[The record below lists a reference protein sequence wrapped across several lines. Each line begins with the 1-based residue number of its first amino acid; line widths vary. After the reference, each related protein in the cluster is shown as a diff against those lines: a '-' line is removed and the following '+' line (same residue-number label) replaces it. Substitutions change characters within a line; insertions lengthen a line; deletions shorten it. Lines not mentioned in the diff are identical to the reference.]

1 MKKRPSKNKILFYH
15 IIVSCLVFILA
26 ILLDKFILVNFANL
40 QIISIATYL
49 IAYLILAYKPIYK
62 SIRSIARGKIFD
74 ENLLMI
80 IASVGAFAIGE
91 YIESVMVMILYQVG
105 ELFESYAVGKSRKS
119 ISSLMDIRPDSA
131 TIINEQNEEE
141 VVDPS
146 DVPVG
151 STIMV
156 KVGER
161 VPLDGIIIKGTTS
174 LNTSALTGESLPRE
188 VSTGDAIESGTIN
201 LSQTILVQTTKAFG
215 DSTVAKILELVEN
228 ASNKKAKTEN
238 FITKFAKYYTPTVV
252 VCALI
257 LAIVP
262 SIITKN
268 PLPWIYKALNFLV
281 VSCPCALVIS
291 VPLSF
296 FGGIGGASKRG
307 ILIKGSNCF
316 EKLSKANIFV
326 FDKTGTLTKG
336 EFMVEKCIT
345 SDEKT
350 LYEAAYLCESKSN
363 HPIAKSIID
372 FLNNQNYQNNTDALT
387 EEISGKGIM
396 VKNEDQVWL
405 AGNAL
410 LMEEYHIDYDK
421 RALEEIGTI
430 IHFSKNDTYL
440 GYMVINDTLKETS
453 KELIATLNKEGN
465 KTIMLTG
472 DNEQVARKVATSLN
486 LTAYYAGLLPNDK
499 VTKLEEIIQQKNS
512 GDVVCYVGDGINDAP
527 VLMRADIGISMGTIG
542 SDSAIEASDVV
553 LMYDNLEDI
562 IDAKKIAKKTIGI
575 ARENIIFA
583 LAIKF
588 AILVYS
594 VFLTPYMWLA
604 IFADVG
610 VSVLAILNATRA
622 LHYKKQMRK
631 EETSQEY
638 QRNNNELT
646 KRIH

>member
-15 IIVSCLVFILA
+15 IVVSCLVFILA
-26 ILLDKFILVNFANL
+26 ILLDKFILVKFANL
-40 QIISIATYL
+40 QIISIVTYL

-62 SIRSIARGKIFD
+62 SIRSISRGKIFD

-141 VVDPS
+141 VVDPA

-161 VPLDGIIIKGTTS
+161 VPLDGIIIKGSTS

-188 VSTGDAIESGTIN
+188 VSTGDTIESGTIN

-215 DSTVAKILELVEN
+215 ESTVAKILELVEN

-262 SIITKN
+262 SIITQD

-421 RALEEIGTI
+421 NALEEIGTI

-499 VTKLEEIIQQKNS
+499 VTKLEEIIQQKNPN
-512 GDVVCYVGDGINDAP
+512 DVVCYVGDGINDAP

-562 IDAKKIAKKTIGI
+562 IDAKNIAKKTLRI

-622 LHYKKQMRK
+622 LHSKKRMRK

>member
-15 IIVSCLVFILA
+15 IVVSCLVFILA
-26 ILLDKFILVNFANL
+26 IILDKFVNL
-40 QIISIATYL
+40 QIISIVTYL

-62 SIRSIARGKIFD
+62 SIRSITRGKIFD

-141 VVDPS
+141 VVDPA

-161 VPLDGIIIKGTTS
+161 VPLDGIIIKGSTS

-188 VSTGDAIESGTIN
+188 VSTGDTIESGTIN

-215 DSTVAKILELVEN
+215 ESTVAKILELVEN

-262 SIITKN
+262 SIVTKD

-350 LYEAAYLCESKSN
+350 LFEAAYLCESKSN

-405 AGNAL
+405 AGNTL

-421 RALEEIGTI
+421 NALEEIGTI

-499 VTKLEEIIQQKNS
+499 VTKLEEIIQQKNPN
-512 GDVVCYVGDGINDAP
+512 DVVCYVGDGINDAP

-562 IDAKKIAKKTIGI
+562 IDAKNIAKKTLRI

-622 LHYKKQMRK
+622 LHSKKRMSK
-631 EETSQEY
+631 EEPSQEY

>member
-1 MKKRPSKNKILFYH
+1 M
-15 IIVSCLVFILA
+15 
-26 ILLDKFILVNFANL
+26 
-40 QIISIATYL
+40 
-49 IAYLILAYKPIYK
+49 
-62 SIRSIARGKIFD
+62 
-74 ENLLMI
+74 
-80 IASVGAFAIGE
+80 
-91 YIESVMVMILYQVG
+91 
-105 ELFESYAVGKSRKS
+105 
-119 ISSLMDIRPDSA
+119 
-131 TIINEQNEEE
+131 
-141 VVDPS
+141 
-146 DVPVG
+146 
-151 STIMV
+151 
-156 KVGER
+156 
-161 VPLDGIIIKGTTS
+161 
-174 LNTSALTGESLPRE
+174 
-188 VSTGDAIESGTIN
+188 
-201 LSQTILVQTTKAFG
+201 
-215 DSTVAKILELVEN
+215 EN

-262 SIITKN
+262 SIVTKD

-350 LYEAAYLCESKSN
+350 LFEAAYLCESKSN

-405 AGNAL
+405 AGNTL

-421 RALEEIGTI
+421 NALEEIGTI

-499 VTKLEEIIQQKNS
+499 VTKLEEIIQQKNPN
-512 GDVVCYVGDGINDAP
+512 DVVCYVGDGINDAP

-562 IDAKKIAKKTIGI
+562 IDAKNIAKKTLRI

-622 LHYKKQMRK
+622 LHSKKRMSK
-631 EETSQEY
+631 EEPSQEY